1 MGGFSYSMD
10 LESDIDEGAA
20 MQIVSEQM
28 FDPFCREKAQ
38 QVYDISQELVAVD
51 TGALKESGHI
61 EEVGSAVG
69 EGIWYVVYDA
79 PTKDQSK
86 WKSYAIFL
94 ELGTSKMSAQ
104 PYLRPAM
111 EQVIGKL

>member
-1 MGGFSYSMD
+1 
-10 LESDIDEGAA
+10 
-20 MQIVSEQM
+20 M

-38 QVYDISQELVAVD
+38 EIYEASQDLVPVD

-69 EGIWYVVYDA
+69 EGLWYVVYDA